1 MFQGIAAQASGT
13 GDILVNANGGNPVI
27 IFAQSNGGNVTVN
40 GNGSDIGLAGLG
52 NALGAA
58 TTGSGNTVVNLTA
71 GSVSAGG
78 MIASAV
84 SATHGAG
91 SGNVTV
97 DIAAGVTVAASS
109 NNSATALT
117 MTNSGTGTATATVL
131 GTLSATLTTT
141 GNGTAARYN
150 GTLNI
155 GNGGTTG
162 TLVGD
167 ASCWTV
173 NSVIKFN
180 RSNNAAYGEAIHGP
194 GSFSNRTAP
203 AH

>member
-1 MFQGIAAQASGT
+1 MAATSAWPGWATRS
-13 GDILVNANGGNPVI
+13 
-27 IFAQSNGGNVTVN
+27 
-40 GNGSDIGLAGLG
+40 
-52 NALGAA
+52 AA

-167 ASCWTV
+167 VVMLDS

-194 GSFSNRTAP
+194 GRSSRTAP